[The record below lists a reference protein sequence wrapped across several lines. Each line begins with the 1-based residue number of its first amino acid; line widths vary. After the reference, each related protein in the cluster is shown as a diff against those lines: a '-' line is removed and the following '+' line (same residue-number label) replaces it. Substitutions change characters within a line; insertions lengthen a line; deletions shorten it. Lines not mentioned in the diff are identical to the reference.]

1 MGHYLVTGA
10 SRGIGRR
17 VAIDLAADG
26 HTVFALSRTPAET
39 PMPAAVRPMACDVGD
54 SAAVTA
60 AIERIGTEVEV
71 LHGLV
76 NAAGALRPARFA
88 DQGLAAIDDMLRVN
102 LLGPVIV
109 TRAALPLLR
118 AAGGAGVV
126 GITTQL
132 IDRPTPGVSAYVM
145 AKGGLAAL
153 TRSLALELAPDK
165 IRVNAV
171 SPGLV
176 RTDIWRA
183 AGMAPAA
190 IDAFLEQRGRAL
202 PLGRVGEPSD
212 ISAAIRFLLDPGTS
226 WITGTILQL
235 DGGLSLT
242 TALPPPAR

>member
-17 VAIDLAADG
+17 VALDLAGEG
-26 HTVFALSRTPAET
+26 HTVYALSRSPAEAPT
-39 PMPAAVRPMACDVGD
+39 PAAVRPIACDVGD
-54 SAAVTA
+54 PTAVAAA
-60 AIERIGTEVEV
+60 LERIGGEVEA

-76 NAAGALRPARFA
+76 NAAGAFRPQRFA
-88 DQGLAAIDDMLRVN
+88 EQSLGAVEAMLRVN
-102 LLGPVIV
+102 LLGPVMV
-109 TRAALPLLR
+109 TQAALPLLR
-118 AAGGAGVV
+118 AAGGAAVV

-132 IDRPTPGVSAYVM
+132 IERPTPGVSAYVM

-153 TRSLALELAPDK
+153 TRSLALELAPDG

-190 IDAFLEQRGRAL
+190 IDAFLEQRGRLL

-212 ISAAIRFLLDPGTS
+212 ISAAIRFLLDPRNA